1 MTELVTWFRESV
13 TGKLLFVGLLVV
25 VLLIPLG
32 MIESQIAERGRRAD
46 EAARQIANTWG
57 GYQTIGGPILVLG
70 RATARSPGHQ
80 VDESEDELYALPSQL
95 TVDIVAETQ
104 TLTRGIYEIP
114 VYTASVRISGSLS
127 PPAVV
132 DASPNPRWE
141 EALLSVPVSDPRSI
155 REPVRITVGETTAD
169 FAAGGERVAGLGPQ
183 LAVPLSA
190 LGVEALDEV
199 IEFELA
205 FRIGGTAK
213 LNFLPFGD
221 TTTVNLQADWPSPS
235 FGGGYLPDTR
245 SVSSSGFDASWSVL
259 SLGRGYPSAWSRSD
273 SAELAIARRIWASAF
288 GVDLIVPIGVHQASL
303 RAVKYAV
310 LFLSLTF
317 LAFFMF
323 ELFTPIRLH
332 AVQYLLVGLANSLF
346 YLLLIAFAEHAGFIV
361 AYIASAVPSISLI
374 GGYSAAVLRSNKRA
388 LPIVALL
395 TSIYGYLFLVLRL
408 EDYALVS
415 GSIGLFVVL
424 ACVMYVTRRIDWDAL
439 GFPSAPSSQADR

>member
-1 MTELVTWFRESV
+1 MTELVVWFRESV
-13 TGKLLFVGLLVV
+13 TGKLLFIGLLVI

-46 EAARQIANTWG
+46 EAAREVANSWG
-57 GYQTIGGPILVLG
+57 GYQTIGGPILVFA
-70 RATARSPGHQ
+70 RETARPPSLLAN
-80 VDESEDELYALPSQL
+80 ESEGELYALPSRL
-95 TVDIVAETQ
+95 TVDVVAESQ
-104 TLTRGIYEIP
+104 ALTRGIYEIP
-114 VYTASVRISGSLS
+114 IYTASVRMSGSLAA
-127 PPAVV
+127 PAGF
-132 DASPNPRWE
+132 DGSSSPRWDD
-141 EALLSVPVSDPRSI
+141 ALLSVPVSDPRSI
-155 REPVRITVGETTAD
+155 REPVTITVGDTTAE

-183 LAVPLSA
+183 LVVPMSE
-190 LGVEALDEV
+190 LGIEALDGE
-199 IEFELA
+199 IEFEMA

-213 LNFLPFGD
+213 LMFLPFGD
-221 TTTVNLQADWPSPS
+221 STTVTLQADWPSPS

-259 SLGRGYPSAWSRSD
+259 SLGRGYPSVWSRSD
-273 SAELAIARRIWASAF
+273 LAELAIARRIWASAF

-361 AYIASAVPSISLI
+361 AYVVSAVPSISLI
-374 GGYSAAVLRSNKRA
+374 GGYSAAVLGSNRRA
-388 LPIVALL
+388 LPVVALL
-395 TSIYGYLFLVLRL
+395 TLIYGYLFLVLRL

-415 GSIGLFVVL
+415 GSIGLFFVL
-424 ACVMYVTRRIDWDAL
+424 ACGMYATRRIDWDAV
-439 GFPSAPSSQADR
+439 GFPSARSARADS